1 MHKHAHLHARTCRN
15 TRTPHKLNIKR
26 QDFQLQSILTHLTPP
41 CTHTYAHTHIQ
52 KHTSVPQSMCAHRC
66 ERRTSA
72 HVIVCTCVNAERAA
86 RSSPPLPS
94 LHLSTSPSSPSHSF
108 FILYPY
114 TGGAGLGYAA
124 RSAQRRGQWRGRG
137 SGALWP
143 LLSALL
149 LLPLLH
155 LLLAMLMMLLHAQVA
170 VSR

>member
-1 MHKHAHLHARTCRN
+1 M
-15 TRTPHKLNIKR
+15 
-26 QDFQLQSILTHLTPP
+26 
-41 CTHTYAHTHIQ
+41 HTYIRTHTHIQ

-86 RSSPPLPS
+86 RSSPSLPS